1 MMLFQSQFITIIAK
15 SFITQLLF
23 KSLIPIFVTNLK
35 KKKKT
40 TTTTISKNLWPV
52 KTKTN
57 KK

>member
-35 KKKKT
+35 KKKKKQQQQQQFLR
-40 TTTTISKNLWPV
+40 IFDL
-52 KTKTN
+52 
-57 KK
+57 

>member
-35 KKKKT
+35 KKKKRQQQQFLR
-40 TTTTISKNLWPV
+40 IFDL
-52 KTKTN
+52 
-57 KK
+57 